1 MASTLTPAEKRD
13 LEKLFHMGTGYVL
26 GLSNR
31 TFQELILDVTGL
43 DIDDGRIGGSGSKAN
58 RLRHFW
64 NTQPSHIVGTVVRS
78 LVDYV
83 EEESSLKERCQAIA
97 SRLLA
102 GHRTIKSSDESR
114 IWGERGYR
122 VFLSHKSEVKAETAA
137 LKNKLEVYGVTAF
150 VAHADIE
157 PTAEWQGEI
166 ENALATM
173 NAFVAL
179 MTESFH
185 DSNWTDQEVGY
196 ALSRRVP
203 IIAAKMGLDPYGFIG
218 KFQAL
223 PCSWETAPVS
233 IVKLLI
239 RQPAMLAAYLDAV
252 SRCTGFEQGNS
263 LSEILPSVKSLT
275 ETQVESLVSSFN
287 RNLQLQGSYGFRGSW
302 TSQFGPGLGK
312 HLSRITGK
320 NYVIRESPKSSV
332 ILRIQIE
339 D

>member
-1 MASTLTPAEKRD
+1 VSVLTPVEKRD

-31 TFQELILDVTGL
+31 TFRELILEVTGL
-43 DIDDGRIGGSGSKAN
+43 DIDDERIGGSGSKAN

-97 SRLLA
+97 SRLVA

-122 VFLSHKSEVKAETAA
+122 VFLSHKSEVKAHTAA
-137 LKNKLEVYGVTAF
+137 LKDKLELYGISAF

-157 PTAEWQGEI
+157 PTEEWQREI

-179 MTESFH
+179 MTKNFH

-196 ALSRRVP
+196 ALSRHVP
-203 IIAAKMGLDPYGFIG
+203 IIAAKMGLNPYGFIG

-239 RQPAMLAAYLDAV
+239 RQPAMLDAYVDAV
-252 SRCTGFEQGNS
+252 SRCRGYEHGNY
-263 LSEILPSVKSLT
+263 LSEILPSIKSLADP
-275 ETQVESLVSSFN
+275 QVESLVSSFN
-287 RNLQLQGSYGFRGSW
+287 RNLQLQGSFGFNGSYE
-302 TSQFGPGLGK
+302 SKFGPGLGK

-320 NYVIRESPKSSV
+320 NYVIGKAPKSSI